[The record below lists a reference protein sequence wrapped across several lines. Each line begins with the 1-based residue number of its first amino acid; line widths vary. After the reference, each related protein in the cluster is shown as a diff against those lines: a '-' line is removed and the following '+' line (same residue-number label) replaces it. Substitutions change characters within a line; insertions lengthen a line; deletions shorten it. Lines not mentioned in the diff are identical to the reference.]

1 MKIYGRNV
9 IKELLLSDNT
19 KLIKNIYIS
28 KEAHGTINQIKEDI
42 SAKGLNFSEIP
53 GKTMDNVL
61 GMNVRH
67 QGIYAD
73 INEFEYYP
81 EEKYAAEVQAK
92 SEGFL
97 IVLDQVNDPQNFGAI
112 IRTAYG
118 AGADAVVIT
127 KDNSV
132 QVNPTVIKVST
143 GLAFNIPIIKTVNLS
158 RFLDTIKDSGFW
170 VYSADMDGE
179 SYETVEWDVKT
190 ALVFGNEGKGIRRL
204 VKEKC
209 DHIVKIPM
217 KREMDSLNLS
227 VSVGILSFAVAA
239 KRS

>member
-9 IKELLLSDNT
+9 IKELLISDNT
-19 KLIKNIYIS
+19 NLIKNIYIS
-28 KEAHGTINQIKEDI
+28 KEAHGSMTQIKEDI
-42 SAKGLNFSEIP
+42 KAKGLNFSEIP

-61 GMNVRH
+61 GLNVRH

-73 INEFEYYP
+73 IDEFEYYA
-81 EEKYAAEVQAK
+81 EERYAADAEAK

-97 IVLDQVNDPQNFGAI
+97 IILDQVNDPQNFGAI

-127 KDNSV
+127 KDNSA

-143 GLAFNIPIIKTVNLS
+143 GLAFNIPIIRTVNLA
-158 RFLDTIKDSGFW
+158 RFLDIIKDSGFW
-170 VYSADMDGE
+170 IYSADMDGE
-179 SYETVEWDVKT
+179 SYESVDWDQKT

-204 VKEKC
+204 VGEKC
-209 DHIVKIPM
+209 DHTVSIPM

-227 VSVGILSFAVAA
+227 VSVGVLAFSVAS

>member
-1 MKIYGRNV
+1 
-9 IKELLLSDNT
+9 
-19 KLIKNIYIS
+19 
-28 KEAHGTINQIKEDI
+28 
-42 SAKGLNFSEIP
+42 
-53 GKTMDNVL
+53 MDNVL